1 MGTGHLSALISSN
14 FLCIFSFNK
23 SNTISMEDKNKKTK
37 KSTQVVDSYNETNE
51 EIPSDVFGSY
61 TGKTEDGEKPMQD
74 GDDI

>member
-1 MGTGHLSALISSN
+1 
-14 FLCIFSFNK
+14 
-23 SNTISMEDKNKKTK
+23 MEDKNKKTK